1 MSIQS
6 FITNL
11 VLRHQFKRQGRGPL
25 DVQKARHTVSK
36 MAKRYPPPPKGIAHT
51 PVPAQSQ
58 HQLCAAEWLSVANPQ
73 RTIVYFHGGGYI
85 GGSARSMRALAAWV
99 AAAAR
104 TPVCAVEYRLAPEHP
119 FPAAFDDAMAV
130 YGAVL
135 AAGIAPA
142 RLGLLGDSAGGGLAV
157 AAMLAARDRGV
168 PLPAA
173 AALISPWLDLTAAG
187 GSREANAAS
196 DDVLALRHGATLV
209 AAYAGTHDPAHPYL
223 SPLRGDLRG
232 LPPMLVQVST
242 SEILL
247 DDAVGLEAQG
257 RAAGLEVTC
266 DRWEGLPH
274 DWQAAVPF
282 APEARVAVRALGAFL
297 DARLGSPTSGVG

>member
-1 MSIQS
+1 MRL
-6 FITNL
+6 TAWGARRL
-11 VLRHQFKRQGRGPL
+11 VKSALEAPTCDLMRIRRRMGIRRWLPSVLPAGLAVRSTTVGGVRCDWLTPRG
-25 DVQKARHTVSK
+25 ARTDR
-36 MAKRYPPPPKGIAHT
+36 A
-51 PVPAQSQ
+51 
-58 HQLCAAEWLSVANPQ
+58 
-73 RTIVYFHGGGYI
+73 IVYLHGGGYI
-85 GGSARSMRALAAWV
+85 GGSVRSMRALAAWV

-104 TPVCAVEYRLAPEHP
+104 IPVCAVEYRLAPEHP

-135 AAGIAPA
+135 TAGIAPA
-142 RLGLLGDSAGGGLAV
+142 HLGLLGDSAGGGLAV

-173 AALISPWLDLTAAG
+173 AALISPWLDLTASG

-196 DDVLALRHGATLV
+196 DDVLAMRHGAALV

-242 SEILL
+242 S
-247 DDAVGLEAQG
+247 
-257 RAAGLEVTC
+257 
-266 DRWEGLPH
+266 
-274 DWQAAVPF
+274 
-282 APEARVAVRALGAFL
+282 
-297 DARLGSPTSGVG
+297 

>member
-1 MSIQS
+1 MRL
-6 FITNL
+6 TAWGARRL
-11 VLRHQFKRQGRGPL
+11 VKSALEAPTCDLALIRRRMGIRRWLPSVLPSGLTVTPTTLGGVRCDWLTPRG
-25 DVQKARHTVSK
+25 ARTDR
-36 MAKRYPPPPKGIAHT
+36 A
-51 PVPAQSQ
+51 
-58 HQLCAAEWLSVANPQ
+58 
-73 RTIVYFHGGGYI
+73 IVYFHGGGYI

-173 AALISPWLDLTAAG
+173 AALISPWLDLTWREDRAKRTLRATMCSRCGTGRPSWRRTPARTTPRIRTSHLCAATCAVCRRCS
-187 GSREANAAS
+187 SR
-196 DDVLALRHGATLV
+196 
-209 AAYAGTHDPAHPYL
+209 
-223 SPLRGDLRG
+223 
-232 LPPMLVQVST
+232 
-242 SEILL
+242 
-247 DDAVGLEAQG
+247 
-257 RAAGLEVTC
+257 
-266 DRWEGLPH
+266 
-274 DWQAAVPF
+274 
-282 APEARVAVRALGAFL
+282 
-297 DARLGSPTSGVG
+297 

>member
-1 MSIQS
+1 MRLTAWGARRLIKSALEAPTCDLMLIRRRMGIRRWLPS
-6 FITNL
+6 LLPPGLAVTPTTL
-11 VLRHQFKRQGRGPL
+11 GGVRCDWLTPRG
-25 DVQKARHTVSK
+25 ARTDR
-36 MAKRYPPPPKGIAHT
+36 AI
-51 PVPAQSQ
+51 
-58 HQLCAAEWLSVANPQ
+58 L
-73 RTIVYFHGGGYI
+73 YFHGGGYV

-99 AAAAR
+99 GAAAR
-104 TPVCAVEYRLAPEHP
+104 TRVCAVDYRLAPEHP

-135 AAGIAPA
+135 AAGVTPG
-142 RLGLLGDSAGGGLAV
+142 RLALLGDSAGGGLAV

-173 AALISPWLDLTAAG
+173 AALISPWLDLTASG
-187 GSREANAAS
+187 GSRDINAAS
-196 DDVLALRHGATLV
+196 DDVLALRHGAALV
-209 AAYAGTHDPAHPYL
+209 AAYAGRHDPTQPYL

-247 DDAVGLEAQG
+247 DDSLALEAQG
-257 RAAGLEVTC
+257 RAAGVAVTC

-282 APEARVAVRALGAFL
+282 APEARDAVRALGGFL
-297 DARLGSPTSGVG
+297 DARLG